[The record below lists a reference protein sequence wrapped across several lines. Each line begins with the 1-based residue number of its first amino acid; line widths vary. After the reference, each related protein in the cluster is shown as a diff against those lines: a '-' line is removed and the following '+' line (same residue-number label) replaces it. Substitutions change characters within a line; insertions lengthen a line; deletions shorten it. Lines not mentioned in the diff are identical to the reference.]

1 MSNIRFLFD
10 VHVHSA
16 ITKGLRR
23 RGVEVLTCQEAQID
37 TASDEAIVQ
46 FVLLNDWV
54 IFSQDSDF
62 LKICSQ
68 QFPHKGLVYTH
79 KQNDIGRIIQGLML
93 ISEIL
98 SKSDMED
105 HIEFI

>member
-1 MSNIRFLFD
+1 MPDIRFLLD

-16 ITKGLRR
+16 ITKGLQR
-23 RGVEVLTCQEAQID
+23 RGIEVLTCREAQLN

-46 FVLLNDWV
+46 YALLHDWV

-68 QFPHKGLVYTH
+68 KFPHKGLVYSH
-79 KQNDIGRIIQGLML
+79 QKNDIGRIIQGLML
-93 ISEIL
+93 ISEVL
-98 SKSDMED
+98 SKADMEN

>member
-1 MSNIRFLFD
+1 MSDIRFLLD

-16 ITKGLRR
+16 IAKGLRR
-23 RGVEVLTCQEAQID
+23 RGIEVLTCQEAQLNI
-37 TASDEAIVQ
+37 ASDDAIVQ
-46 FVLLNDWV
+46 FALHNDWV

-68 QFPHKGLVYTH
+68 QFPHKGLVYSH

-93 ISEIL
+93 VSEVL